1 MAIGVNSIPLLEKE
15 YAKALSLGDKKR
27 AAAIRAQAE
36 AILGAEAP
44 PVFQADSGTFQ
55 AEPGLFSQDTGTLPN
70 DPGRF

>member
-1 MAIGVNSIPLLEKE
+1 VAIGVNSIPLLEKE

-44 PVFQADSGTFQ
+44 PVFQADSGTYQ
-55 AEPGLFSQDTGTLPN
+55 AVPGLFSTDTGTLPN